1 MILFL
6 HQLKGRCFNLLL
18 KFPNMELDDF
28 FGNKQQDR
36 RFDNNHRYQDSPSRT
51 QNFRHQYHGHNP
63 NFKLDYFLE
72 KLKNNRKLKGL
83 IIFAGIVILAIVIAL
98 IAILLPLI
106 LKILNYISQNGIQGI
121 LDNVTVSLDK
131 LWKGSGK

>member
-1 MILFL
+1 
-6 HQLKGRCFNLLL
+6 
-18 KFPNMELDDF
+18 MELDDF

-36 RFDNNHRYQDSPSRT
+36 RFDNNHRYQDNQNQT
-51 QNFRHQYHGHNP
+51 QNFRHPYQRHNP
-63 NFKLDYFLE
+63 NFKWEYFLE

-83 IIFAGIVILAIVIAL
+83 VIVVFIVILAIVIAL

-106 LKILNYISQNGIQGI
+106 LKLLNYISQNGVQGI
-121 LDNVTVSLDK
+121 LDNVTGFLDK